1 MPQLPFVSVLT
12 PTFNRRKFIPYLI
25 DCFKAQDYPQERME
39 WIILDDGVDKT
50 GDIFSK
56 CGLPNLRYYSENKK
70 MKIGAKRNKLNMLA
84 KGDII
89 VCIDDD
95 DYNPPDRVSHVV
107 HMLKSRPKYEICGG
121 SEMYLYYTDIDKIY
135 RVGPYGPNH
144 CTNGTMAYRK
154 SYLKNH
160 KYDETVTHAEEKS
173 FLNNY
178 TEPMIQLNPMKVCLV
193 ISHKSNTFD
202 KVQLRDNNPKFQ
214 LTNLDISTFIKSD
227 KLLKYY
233 ANI

>member
-1 MPQLPFVSVLT
+1 MVLPFVSVLT
-12 PTFNRRKFIPYLI
+12 PTYNRRAFIPYLI
-25 DCFKAQDYPQERME
+25 ECFKAQDYPQNRME
-39 WIILDDGVDKT
+39 WIILDDGTDKT
-50 GDIFSK
+50 GDIFLKS
-56 CGLPNLRYYSENKK
+56 GLPNLHYYSSDKK
-70 MKIGAKRNKLNMLA
+70 LNIGAKRNKLNSMA

-107 HMLKSRPKYEICGG
+107 HMLKTRPKYEICGS

-144 CTNGTMAYRK
+144 ATNGTFAYRK

-160 KYDETVTHAEEKS
+160 TYDETVTHAEEKS

-193 ISHKSNTFD
+193 ISHRNNTFD
-202 KVQLRDNNPKFQ
+202 KVPLRDNNPKFVE
-214 LTNLDISTFIKSD
+214 TNIKINTFIKSPL
-227 KLLKYY
+227 LLKYY